1 MKIDLVTTYF
11 LSWQKSD
18 KDQALY
24 MYKLSS
30 LLEYPNYTTRLILKE
45 KNENACYHAVV
56 KKDAWEHS
64 VIAKQSE
71 KSHFRAK
78 SISNMKKAVWNYK
91 D

>member
-1 MKIDLVTTYF
+1 MKIVTTYF
-11 LSWQKSD
+11 LSCQKSD

-45 KNENACYHAVV
+45 KNENACYYAVG

-64 VIAKQSE
+64 VIAK
-71 KSHFRAK
+71 
-78 SISNMKKAVWNYK
+78 
-91 D
+91 

>member
-1 MKIDLVTTYF
+1 
-11 LSWQKSD
+11 
-18 KDQALY
+18 

-30 LLEYPNYTTRLILKE
+30 LLEYTNYTTRLILKE
-45 KNENACYHAVV
+45 KNENACYHAVLVV

-78 SISNMKKAVWNYK
+78 SISNMNKAV
-91 D
+91 